1 MFTIYQ
7 LVQDF
12 FHPQNHVISLLWV
25 CLKTRCTH
33 VISCSLPFESEHDH
47 YAVDVDV
54 YLFSDKAISVAG
66 KGV

>member
-47 YAVDVDV
+47 YAVDD
-54 YLFSDKAISVAG
+54 LFSDKAISVAG